1 MKVNINKAK
10 FGAKDNTYGK
20 VEKCM
25 KDFGLMDIK
34 KGMEYG
40 RESGVIVMSDSGRPT
55 SLMDLVNM
63 SGVTKIS
70 MKESGKHVFVMGKE
84 STSLLLVILIWVS
97 ITGARLKAMASTD
110 GPMEIS
116 ILVSSLMGRSMVKDI
131 GRRTLR

>member
-25 KDFGLMDIK
+25 KDFGLMAIK

>member
-25 KDFGLMDIK
+25 KVFGLMAIK